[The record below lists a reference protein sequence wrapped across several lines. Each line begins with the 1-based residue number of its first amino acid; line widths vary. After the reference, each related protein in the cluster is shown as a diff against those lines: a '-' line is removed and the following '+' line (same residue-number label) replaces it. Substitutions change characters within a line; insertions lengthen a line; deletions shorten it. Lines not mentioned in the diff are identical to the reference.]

1 MRFGVSTLL
10 YHGQRLSEIHLREI
24 AASGFDTIEVVGTS
38 THFDYHDPAAID
50 RLAGWLADD
59 GLHLHSMHAP
69 FVESF
74 ADGQWGTPLSVASRD
89 EHSRTRA
96 VAETKAVLG
105 VARRVPFRV
114 LVLHLGLPD
123 SLPPAPGDNQ
133 IEAAVRSIE
142 ELAAA
147 ADEVGVRLA
156 VEVIPNSFST
166 PDALVEL
173 VENRLELP
181 RLGTCLD
188 FGHAFMMGDP
198 VDAVEA
204 LSGTLVA
211 THVHDNHGES
221 DEHLVPFEGNI
232 DWPAAV
238 TSLEK
243 VGYDGLMMLEL
254 VDTSTTETVLRN
266 ARGACAQLEHVMET
280 WT

>member
-10 YHGQRLSEIHLREI
+10 YHGQRLSRNHLREI
-24 AASGFDTIEVVGTS
+24 AASGFDAIEVVATS

-50 RLAGWLADD
+50 ELAGWLADH
-59 GLHLHSMHAP
+59 GLRLHSMHAP

-89 EHSRTRA
+89 ERQRSRA
-96 VAETKAVLG
+96 VDETKAVLG
-105 VARRVPFRV
+105 LARRVPFQV

-123 SLPPAPGDNQ
+123 SLPPAPADNQ
-133 IEAAVRSIE
+133 VEAAVRSLE
-142 ELAAA
+142 ELEPEA
-147 ADEVGVRLA
+147 EQVGVRLA
-156 VEVIPNSFST
+156 VEVIPNSLST
-166 PDALVEL
+166 PEALVEL
-173 VENRLELP
+173 VENRLEIP

-198 VDAVEA
+198 VDAVEV

-221 DEHLVPFEGNI
+221 DEHLAPFEGGI

-238 TSLEK
+238 ISLEK

-254 VDTSTTETVLRN
+254 VNTSTTEAVLQH
-266 ARGACAQLEHVMET
+266 AREARAKLERAMES